1 MGSACVGL
9 CGELH
14 AVSMENEGNRL
25 LSSPA
30 RKSVF
35 MAKIQAVRLIR
46 ARSGFLGGSERLQAE
61 EGLPEAAFGR
71 IVVQG
76 WAGGGQK
83 KARGALRP

>member
-1 MGSACVGL
+1 
-9 CGELH
+9 
-14 AVSMENEGNRL
+14 
-25 LSSPA
+25 
-30 RKSVF
+30 
-35 MAKIQAVRLIR
+35 MAKTQAVRLIR